1 MARTKQAA
9 RKLLRAKRSASDNEE
24 VPVSHL
30 RKINLVLKKPFNEEQ
45 SLIATRRSKRRLIV
59 ADDSDS
65 EVLPTPNSTGR
76 SKRRN
81 IVHDDSEP
89 EESVPIFPEILA
101 SSNTIA
107 YQNPKRR
114 LVYSEPDTF
123 SKNNLK
129 KISAKYFCLDM
140 DGNFKSISGVD
151 EIPIGE
157 NDVLKVKCEN
167 TIENT
172 HCPGNMI
179 KDSADAS
186 VEDSAESSEDTF
198 KNDVESSQ
206 YTFDNAFDDSADS
219 SDESADSSDDN
230 VDIAEKSFN
239 NSNVDQSE
247 NSEAGQDDFEE
258 EESENS
264 EAQPE
269 DKKTKIKNSGF
280 VLYDVDSESDKDED
294 SDNGDDEPEDGI
306 DLFQS
311 GNDEL
316 ELSASDKNTKLLKIN
331 LKIQKHYRAINQ
343 LQRQAKNLEKIPL
356 SLMSKFNCL
365 LQ

>member
-30 RKINLVLKKPFNEEQ
+30 RKINLVFKKPSNEEQ
-45 SLIATRRSKRRLIV
+45 SLTATRRSKRRLIV
-59 ADDSDS
+59 SDNSDS
-65 EVLPTPNSTGR
+65 EVLPTSTGR
-76 SKRRN
+76 FKRRN

-89 EESVPIFPEILA
+89 EESVPILPEILA
-101 SSNTIA
+101 GKTDVA

-157 NDVLKVKCEN
+157 NDVLKVKSED

-186 VEDSAESSEDTF
+186 VEDSAENSE
-198 KNDVESSQ
+198 DVESSQ
-206 YTFDNAFDDSADS
+206 YTFDNASDS
-219 SDESADSSDDN
+219 SNDN
-230 VDIAEKSFN
+230 VDNAEKSFN
-239 NSNVDQSE
+239 NSDVEQSE

-280 VLYDVDSESDKDED
+280 VLYEVDSESDKEED

-316 ELSASDKNTKLLKIN
+316 ELSALDKNTKLLKIN